1 MTFDIF
7 AMQLFNGLS
16 SFTILLLMAL
26 GAYMTYLTARLFEHY
41 LPGLMHRGSGIAAL
55 RAGFRPA

>member
-7 AMQLFNGLS
+7 VMQLFNGLS

-26 GAYMTYLTARLFEHY
+26 GLAIIGCGRK
-41 LPGLMHRGSGIAAL
+41 HRQEFRELLGSPVRSRHGVA
-55 RAGFRPA
+55 